1 MRKRFHEEDVV
12 CPCHPSVVPKQD
24 GVGYQMTPPGYA
36 CVGAVVKNA
45 CIGQEQ
51 LTLTSTNLL
60 KLLKEVTKV
69 PILSFDPYLSLHLQ
83 SRWGDSR
90 VEGTSPKVPG
100 NLFIRSRS
108 CFLIVY
114 LARRI
119 SSGRANKG
127 GVVPV
132 VNTILRSR
140 REKQYHGEETQFQQS
155 EDSPLLDADHHR
167 GR

>member
-1 MRKRFHEEDVV
+1 MI
-12 CPCHPSVVPKQD
+12 
-24 GVGYQMTPPGYA
+24 YQIVLPGYA

-45 CIGQEQ
+45 CIGQDQ
-51 LTLTSTNLL
+51 LTLTLTNLL
-60 KLLKEVTKV
+60 KLLKEVTEV
-69 PILSFDPYLSLHLQ
+69 PILTFDSYLSLHLQ
-83 SRWGDSR
+83 SRWRDSR

-119 SSGRANKG
+119 SSGCANKG
-127 GVVPV
+127 GVVPG

-140 REKQYHGEETQFQQS
+140 RKNNV
-155 EDSPLLDADHHR
+155 R
-167 GR
+167 GRKHDLNNPKTHPCWTLTISEVGETEGRQANSLRLSN